1 MIDPEEKCFKNE
13 SAFSENA
20 WKKLIYMKAKTI
32 LIILHWAIKSPM
44 IKYCKDE

>member
-32 LIILHWAIKSPM
+32 LIILQGGNKKPND
-44 IKYCKDE
+44 KVLQR